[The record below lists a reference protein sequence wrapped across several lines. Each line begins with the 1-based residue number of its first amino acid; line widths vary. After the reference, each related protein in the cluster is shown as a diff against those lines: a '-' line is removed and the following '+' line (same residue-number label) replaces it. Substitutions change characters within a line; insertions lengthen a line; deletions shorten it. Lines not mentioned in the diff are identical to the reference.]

1 MSLTLPQ
8 RMNFRDRRKTE
19 RAFFFLWA
27 TFKCN
32 VIPILFVTNDSK
44 EELHKDFLADVFF
57 ESIQGVPI
65 ECLTDEE
72 ILEKEMWT
80 IHKATSSRYYDHING
95 DLKVKRG

>member
-8 RMNFRDRRKTE
+8 RMNLRDRRKTDP
-19 RAFFFLWA
+19 AFFGLWA

-32 VIPILFVTNDSK
+32 IIPILFVTNDSK

-72 ILEKEMWT
+72 IFEKDMWT
-80 IHKATSSRYYDHING
+80 NHKATSSRYYVHING
-95 DLKVKRG
+95 ERKVKRG